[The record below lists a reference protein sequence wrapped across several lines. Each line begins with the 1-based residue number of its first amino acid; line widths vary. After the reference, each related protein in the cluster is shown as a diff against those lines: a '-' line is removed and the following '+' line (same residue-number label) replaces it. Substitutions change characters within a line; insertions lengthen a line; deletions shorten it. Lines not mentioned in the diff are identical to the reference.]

1 LAATPLD
8 EVADL
13 KPRRVVP
20 IVGFTWGFSDT
31 GSDVTLRDPAM
42 LPSQAWES
50 HLGVLRQTYPFW
62 LFSAGSDG

>member
-20 IVGFTWGFSDT
+20 IIAFSWGFTDT
-31 GSDVTLRDPAM
+31 GSDVTLQDPAV
-42 LPSQAWES
+42 LPRQAWDS

-62 LFSAGSDG
+62 LFSTESEI